1 MNSDEKAVSLHRK
14 LKGKI
19 RIESLPKIKTAE
31 ELSLVYTPG
40 VAAVCRKIKEDSE
53 EVYEL
58 TSKGNNVAIVTDGSA
73 VLGLGNIGA
82 EASLPVMEG
91 KALLF
96 HQFAG
101 INAYPIAL
109 KSQNAK
115 EIISLVKNISP
126 SFAGINLED
135 IASPRCFEIEE
146 ALQEIGIPVFH
157 DDQHGTAVVVLA
169 GLINASKVVGKKLE
183 EMKIVVI
190 GAGAAGTAIT
200 RMLLCIGFDK
210 KICSPVKKI
219 IVLDVHGTLYK
230 GRKNMNKW
238 QKEIALKTNLEKIKG
253 GIAETLKG
261 ADAVIG
267 VSTGN
272 ILTKE
277 MIKGMN
283 KDAIVFAMANPI
295 PEIMPA
301 EALKA
306 GAKVVG
312 TGRSDFPNQINN
324 SLAFPGIFRGALD
337 AKAMKINN
345 SMKMSAAYALAGCV
359 KNPSE
364 KSILPTSLDK
374 KFTYEIAKA
383 VRKTAIETG
392 VSRESCTKT

>member
-238 QKEIALKTNLEKIKG
+238 QKEIALKTI
-253 GIAETLKG
+253 IFF
-261 ADAVIG
+261 
-267 VSTGN
+267 TG
-272 ILTKE
+272 L
-277 MIKGMN
+277 
-283 KDAIVFAMANPI
+283 
-295 PEIMPA
+295 
-301 EALKA
+301 
-306 GAKVVG
+306 
-312 TGRSDFPNQINN
+312 QIF
-324 SLAFPGIFRGALD
+324 L
-337 AKAMKINN
+337 
-345 SMKMSAAYALAGCV
+345 
-359 KNPSE
+359 
-364 KSILPTSLDK
+364 
-374 KFTYEIAKA
+374 
-383 VRKTAIETG
+383 
-392 VSRESCTKT
+392 

>member
-1 MNSDEKAVSLHRK
+1 MNSDEKAVSLNRK

-40 VAAVCRKIKEDSE
+40 VAAVCRKIKENPE

-58 TSKGNNVAIVTDGSA
+58 TSKGNNVAVVTDGSA

-283 KDAIVFAMANPI
+283 KDAI
-295 PEIMPA
+295 
-301 EALKA
+301 
-306 GAKVVG
+306 
-312 TGRSDFPNQINN
+312 
-324 SLAFPGIFRGALD
+324 
-337 AKAMKINN
+337 
-345 SMKMSAAYALAGCV
+345 
-359 KNPSE
+359 
-364 KSILPTSLDK
+364 
-374 KFTYEIAKA
+374 
-383 VRKTAIETG
+383 
-392 VSRESCTKT
+392 